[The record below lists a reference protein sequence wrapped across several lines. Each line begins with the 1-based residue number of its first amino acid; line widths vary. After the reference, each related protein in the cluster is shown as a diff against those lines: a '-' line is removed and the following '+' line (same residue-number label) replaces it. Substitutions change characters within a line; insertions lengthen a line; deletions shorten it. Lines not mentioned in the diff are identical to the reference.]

1 MMIMMMIIKLLLM
14 EDNRVKSRSDEGMG
28 IAETRLNVSSW
39 KKRVVSISS
48 QTKLISSFEVER
60 PALHPSVILND
71 KSIDVVAS
79 LEQV

>member
-1 MMIMMMIIKLLLM
+1 MTILMMIIKLLM
-14 EDNRVKSRSDEGMG
+14 EENRVKSRSNEGMG

-60 PALHPSVILND
+60 PSLHPSVILTD